1 MEMLDFIRV
10 GGMFAFSTAYLILVG
25 QYLQGPTLENLELR
39 LMTTVLNQA
48 ENVVDDASSVSINS
62 CSVQRNDEI
71 VNDSLDDSSTSLSS
85 LMQWVLDWT
94 I

>member
-1 MEMLDFIRV
+1 MR
-10 GGMFAFSTAYLILVG
+10 
-25 QYLQGPTLENLELR
+25 
-39 LMTTVLNQA
+39 TVLNQA